1 MEITMVSK
9 WNLNLLSYVFV
20 KNYFIFYSIPNQRHL
35 VVYFSMLSPT
45 WVQKM
50 GHYLMFLK
58 KFGTPN
64 ESMSFW
70 NVKVIMHSFLVYI
83 WTRHSKFINTSMYSH
98 KDLVITLWW
107 SMFHPKTHHNP
118 YKSYPFNNKGNLML
132 ILECCGNLMV
142 SIKTVE
148 KWINFMSSYSVNNII
163 NKR

>member
-1 MEITMVSK
+1 MKFESTFLCFCQK
-9 WNLNLLSYVFV
+9 LFHFLLHFKS
-20 KNYFIFYSIPNQRHL
+20 RTL
-35 VVYFSMLSPT
+35 VVYFSMLSPA

-83 WTRHSKFINTSMYSH
+83 WTRHSKFMNTSVYSH
-98 KDLVITLWW
+98 KDLVITIWQ

-132 ILECCGNLMV
+132 ILWCYGNLMV
-142 SIKTVE
+142 SIKIV
-148 KWINFMSSYSVNNII
+148 
-163 NKR
+163 